1 MAVTQLED
9 WCRGMD
15 LYSRKA
21 LLIVGI
27 PMECSEAE
35 IKETLRR
42 G

>member
-1 MAVTQLED
+1 MTLLEV

-15 LYSRKA
+15 LDPRKD